1 MAEGNWIK
9 LYRKMVDDPI
19 FVNSTGPQVKVL
31 LTVMFLGQQGK
42 VAVERRCAEHRRK
55 TCEEFYRKA
64 MRQFGIYRRGKSA
77 RESKAQI
84 QPEKRNRLYAN
95 ENGQVRKADS

>member
-1 MAEGNWIK
+1 MKDERSDYILSGSDGRRDGG
-9 LYRKMVDDPI
+9 LR
-19 FVNSTGPQVKVL
+19 VL
-31 LTVMFLGQQGK
+31 LPVPGQQGK

-55 TCEEFYRKA
+55 TCEESYRKA
-64 MRQFGIYRRGKSA
+64 MRQFGIYRRGRSA